1 MPGGLT
7 STNEKNLIS
16 TNFIIDLQNFLRYKS
31 SKQVNMN
38 TGSFMKDYINTLNN
52 LFSLHNSELPN
63 LTYLD
68 WLDWAHINGKI

>member
-7 STNEKNLIS
+7 SKNEKNLVCS
-16 TNFIIDLQNFLRYKS
+16 NFIIDSQNFLRYKS
-31 SKQVNMN
+31 SKQVNMR

-63 LTYLD
+63 LTYTD
-68 WLDWAHINGKI
+68 WLDWAHINGKF

>member
-7 STNEKNLIS
+7 SKNEKNLIS
-16 TNFIIDLQNFLRYKS
+16 TNFIIDSQNFLRYKS

-38 TGSFMKDYINTLNN
+38 TGSFMKDYINTLTN
-52 LFSLHNSELPN
+52 LYSLHNSELPN
-63 LTYLD
+63 LTYTD

>member
-7 STNEKNLIS
+7 SRNEKNLIS
-16 TNFIIDLQNFLRYKS
+16 TNFIIDSQNFLRYKS

-63 LTYLD
+63 LIFTD